1 MISKRSFAGTVDVE
15 TVQGSVDE
23 TGGHENGASGH
34 VTVPWGLGGSFGGL
48 NGFLNFGSY
57 GGSFRNFANFEFGDF
72 VFDLPFTLTPSVLT
86 PDAQTPARAG
96 LGSINYEYTGD
107 IGVLQTDL
115 LTRDLSAEGGLQAA
129 LDHTD
134 VYHLTNDGAA
144 SPSGTGLSD
153 TVVGG
158 TGNDTI
164 FGMSGN
170 DVVLGGAG
178 QDTLYGNNGDDMIY
192 GDGGNDTLS
201 GDAGADTLVGGTGT
215 NALDG
220 GTGVDTAVYEGS
232 YLDYVISFSGSEVTV
247 KSPDGTTVND
257 SLTGIERI
265 RFGSDLYSVEA
276 LQSASA
282 AGTVP
287 DPLDIADT
295 PTMSLP
301 GTITAAFPNG
311 TDTLRVP
318 LDISAAL
325 TDTDGSETLHVRV
338 SGLPTGATLSA
349 GAAQS
354 DGSWLLSAGD
364 IAGVTIDLPPSVA
377 SDFQLAIV
385 AEAQESADGSIAV
398 VDGVVTVDVVAWA
411 GTAPSSVGTSVTPTT
426 DLSGQVTIGTFLQ
439 ANDPGEIVG
448 LRLENNSTANAAA
461 DLSTFGHVFVQGD
474 VPAGTSISAVINGS
488 SYDVQMN
495 VKATYDDGSVKHAI
509 LTMATPALA
518 AGASADVMLVSGAGA
533 AGAALSANDIL
544 SSGYD
549 FVAEVTMH
557 NDDGSTTTHVVN
569 AADALAAAIADG
581 SIEPWIEGSLAS
593 EYSVEVMLNDH
604 LKMKFDIRIFADG
617 DIRTDFQM
625 ATESTYVAGI
635 QTYNYDID
643 LKVDGLSV
651 FSEAAIAHHRNA
663 NWHTQLW
670 SGDEPA
676 IFTAF
681 DTDYMAETGAIPHYD
696 TSLGVKGSVIEKS
709 LATAT
714 ADAGPMAT
722 AGIETSMPTTG
733 GREDI
738 GLLPTWTAQ
747 YLVSQ
752 NQDAFDS
759 MVAKA
764 DAGGSIPWHFVDEA
778 TGTYVSVFD
787 HPELWID
794 SRQTSGTDALADP
807 IGDLQTET
815 GWIPD
820 RAHQPSLSYI
830 PYLVTGD
837 RYHLENQLAQAAF
850 TIASV
855 SNGLRDQGTG
865 VLVLDSDAYQQLRGS
880 AWTLRTLT
888 ETTFVIPDGHLLE
901 SYLEDVTTFS
911 LNYMLT
917 KYLTN
922 DFFGS
927 SGAIEGFFDD
937 NHFNN
942 IGDQRTGL
950 YMQDFFVSSLVLAN
964 ERGYGDAADLAA
976 WAQNFMAGRF
986 LNTDNGYSADYGGG
1000 YYLYPYNQDTNDL
1013 ATTWEQ
1019 LFINTYGID
1028 APALGE
1034 IAGNPKSTGG
1044 IIAYSKMAL
1053 TSLINTT
1060 GDADPIEAYG
1070 FVMAESFDTNAFNP
1084 DNNKSYYANPTFF
1097 GMAKMSDGSYL
1108 SIGQM
1113 KFGGSV
1119 DGNSGNELL
1128 YGSDLNDIISGNG
1141 GIDWIFGAEGNDTLT
1156 GGSGDDFLF
1165 GGAGSDI
1172 LTGGA
1177 GDDYLKG
1184 NAGADTFV
1192 FQSGDTG
1199 TDTIGD
1205 FDAGQ
1210 DTLMLS
1216 AGLMSGSVA
1225 DLIAGAYA
1233 QDGGVVLD
1241 FGALQIF
1248 LDGVSLAS
1256 LSTLDIVVGG

>member
-1 MISKRSFAGTVDVE
+1 MISKRSFAGNVYVE
-15 TVQGSVDE
+15 TVPE
-23 TGGHENGASGH
+23 TGPDSSASAP
-34 VTVPWGLGGSFGGL
+34 VNVPWGLVG
-48 NGFLNFGSY
+48 LNFGSH
-57 GGSFRNFANFEFGDF
+57 GGSLRNFINFDFGDF

-86 PDAQTPARAG
+86 PDVQTPARAG

-107 IGVLQTDL
+107 IGVLQADL
-115 LTRDLSAEGGLQAA
+115 LTRGLAVEGGLQAA
-129 LDHTD
+129 LDRTD
-134 VYHLTNDGAA
+134 TYHLTQDGAA
-144 SPSGTGLSD
+144 TPSGTGLSD

-158 TGNDTI
+158 VGNDTL

-178 QDTLYGNNGDDMIY
+178 QDTLYGNNGDDTIY
-192 GDGGNDTLS
+192 GDGGDDTLS
-201 GDAGADTLVGGTGT
+201 GGFGDDTLVGGSGA
-215 NALDG
+215 NSLDG
-220 GTGVDTAVYEGS
+220 GGGVDTAAYEGS
-232 YLDYVISFSGSEVTV
+232 YVDYVISFSGSNVTV
-247 KSPDGTTVND
+247 KSLDGTTVND
-257 SLTGIERI
+257 TLTGIERI
-265 RFGSDLYSVEA
+265 RFGSDLYEVDA
-276 LQSASA
+276 LQSAGA

-287 DPLDIADT
+287 VPLDIADL
-295 PTMSLP
+295 PTMSVP
-301 GTITAAFPNG
+301 GTITAEFPNG

-385 AEAQESADGSIAV
+385 AEAHESADGSIAV
-398 VDGVVTVDVVAWA
+398 VDGVVMVDVVAWA
-411 GTAPSSVGTSVTPTT
+411 GTTTSSVGTSVTPTT

-474 VPAGTSISAVINGS
+474 VPAGTSINAAINGS

-495 VKATYDDGSVKHAI
+495 VKTTYDDGSVKHAI

-533 AGAALSANDIL
+533 SGAALSANDIL

-549 FVAEVTMH
+549 FIAEVTLH

-604 LKMKFDIRIFADG
+604 LKMKFDIRLFADG

-643 LKVDGLSV
+643 LKVDGVSV
-651 FSEAAIAHHRNA
+651 FSEVAVAHHRNA

-681 DTDYMAETGAIPHYD
+681 DTDYMAEAGAIPHYD
-696 TSLGVKGSVIEKS
+696 TSLGVKGSEIGRS
-709 LATAT
+709 LDIAAL
-714 ADAGPMAT
+714 DDGPMGA

-733 GREDI
+733 GRQDI

-747 YLVSQ
+747 FLVSQ

-759 MVAKA
+759 MMLRA
-764 DAGGSIPWHFVDEA
+764 DASGSIPWHFVDEA

-787 HPELWID
+787 HPDLWID
-794 SRQTSGTDALADP
+794 SRQTSGPDALADP
-807 IGDLQTET
+807 VGDLKTET

-820 RAHQPSLSYI
+820 RAHQPSLSYV

-837 RYHLENQLAQAAF
+837 KYQLENQLAQAAY

-855 SNGLRDQGTG
+855 SYTLRDKGTG
-865 VLVLDSDAYQQLRGS
+865 VLVLDRDSYQQLRGG

-888 ETTFVIPDGHLLE
+888 ESTFVIPDGHSLE

-911 LNYMLT
+911 LDYMVS
-917 KYLTN
+917 KYLTG

-927 SGAIEGFFDD
+927 AGEIEGFFDD
-937 NHFNN
+937 NHFAK

-950 YMQDFFVSSLVLAN
+950 YMQDFFVSSLALAN
-964 ERGYGDAADLAA
+964 ERGYGSAGDLAE
-976 WAQNFMAGRF
+976 WSQNFIAGRF
-986 LNTDNGYSADYGGG
+986 INTENGYDADYGGG
-1000 YYLYPYNQDTNDL
+1000 YYVYPYNQDTNEQAD
-1013 ATTWEQ
+1013 TWAE
-1019 LFINTYGID
+1019 LFVNTYGTG
-1028 APALGE
+1028 ALALEE
-1034 IAGNPKSTGG
+1034 IAGSPGSTGG
-1044 IIAYSKMAL
+1044 SIAYAKMAL
-1053 TSLINTT
+1053 ASLISTT
-1060 GDADPIEAYG
+1060 GNADAIEAYG
-1070 FVMAESFDTNAFNP
+1070 FLMAESVGTKAFTP
-1084 DNNKSYYANPTFF
+1084 TNNKSYYAVPTFL
-1097 GMAKMSDGSYL
+1097 GMAQMSDGSYL
-1108 SIGQM
+1108 SVGQM
-1113 KFGGSV
+1113 TFGGSAT
-1119 DGNSGNELL
+1119 GSSGNELL
-1128 YGSDLNDIISGNG
+1128 YGSDVNDVISGNG

-1156 GGSGDDFLF
+1156 GGAGDDFLF
-1165 GGAGSDI
+1165 GGAGTDV

-1177 GDDYLKG
+1177 GNDYLKG

-1199 TDTIGD
+1199 TDTISD

-1216 AGLMSGSVA
+1216 AGLMSSTVDA
-1225 DLIAGAYA
+1225 MIAGAYA
-1233 QDGGVVLD
+1233 QDNGVVLD
-1241 FGALQIF
+1241 LGSLQIF
-1248 LDGVSLAS
+1248 LDGVSLAA
-1256 LSTLDIVVGG
+1256 LPTLDIVVGG